1 MPFILHPS
9 YFTHPPQPTVASND
23 EKRSSVWIGTA
34 VSLACIA
41 LILWLVDPQ
50 EVWHA
55 LQIARYD
62 YLALC
67 ALCMVLFLALRAVRW
82 RLLLDDA
89 VPWGTTFHI
98 QNIGYM
104 LSMLLPFRLGDVARA
119 VLIGNVPPLS
129 IGRGASTMVVERL
142 LDLLFF
148 VVLLPFTVAGLPAV
162 PENIRTGA
170 IISGGVALLGI
181 GILVVAANQ
190 RPLVLRLSTA
200 LLNRTPLRQPQRLTH
215 QIDEL
220 LKGLSSLTQWR
231 RGALLLAWS
240 ILLWLPVLAAYYI
253 VMRSVGLDV
262 TPITAAFITCVAAFS
277 VAAPSSP
284 GQIGVFH
291 LAVTAAF
298 TGILGQPEAPAVSF
312 AILYHTTQFL
322 LFILL
327 GLIAL
332 PSTGT
337 TFQHTIQS
345 ARQWRR
351 QNG

>member
-1 MPFILHPS
+1 MA
-9 YFTHPPQPTVASND
+9 QKE
-23 EKRSSVWIGTA
+23 EKQSSLWIGTA

-50 EVWHA
+50 EVLEA
-55 LQIARYD
+55 LRVAQYS

-67 ALCMVLFLALRAVRW
+67 AALMVLFLALRAVRW
-82 RLLLDDA
+82 RVLLDNQ
-89 VPWGTTFHI
+89 VSWTQTFHI

-119 VLIGNVPPLS
+119 VLIGNVPPLT

-148 VVLLPFTVAGLPAV
+148 VVLLPFTVAGLPTV
-162 PENIRTGA
+162 PENIRTAALVSG
-170 IISGGVALLGI
+170 IIALFGI
-181 GILVVAANQ
+181 VVLVVAANQ
-190 RPLVLRLSTA
+190 RPLVLRLSA
-200 LLNRTPLRQPQRLTH
+200 AVLGRTPLRQPERLTH
-215 QIDEL
+215 QVDEL
-220 LKGLSSLTQWR
+220 LKGLNSLTQWGTGLR
-231 RGALLLAWS
+231 LLLWS
-240 ILLWLPVLAAYYI
+240 VILWLPVLAAYYL
-253 VMRSVGLDV
+253 VLRSVGLEV
-262 TPITAAFITCVAAFS
+262 TPLTAAFITCVAAFS

-291 LAVTAAF
+291 LAVTAAL
-298 TGILGQPEAPAVSF
+298 TEILGQPEGPAVSF

-322 LFILL
+322 LFILI

-337 TFQHTIQS
+337 TFQQTIQS
-345 ARQWRR
+345 ARQWRQR
-351 QNG
+351 NR